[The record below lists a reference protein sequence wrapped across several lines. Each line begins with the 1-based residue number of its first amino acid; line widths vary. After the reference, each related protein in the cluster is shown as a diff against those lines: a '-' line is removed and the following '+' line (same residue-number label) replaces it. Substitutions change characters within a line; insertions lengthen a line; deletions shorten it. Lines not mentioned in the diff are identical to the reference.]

1 MQALDELNKKLTK
14 LIKRHTTLE
23 AENKRLRETIA
34 RQQSTEADLKQRI
47 ASLEQGMVSV
57 NLDKTIGSA
66 EERDNMRRQ
75 LDVLISEIDGI
86 LNTLND

>member
-1 MQALDELNKKLTK
+1 MQALDELNRKLTK
-14 LIKRHTTLE
+14 LLKRYSSLE
-23 AENKRLRETIA
+23 LENKRLRETIA
-34 RQQSTEADLKQRI
+34 RQASTEKDLKQRI

-57 NLDKTIGSA
+57 NLDKTMVSV

>member
-57 NLDKTIGSA
+57 NLDQTIGSA

>member
-57 NLDKTIGSA
+57 NLDKTIGSV

>member
-57 NLDKTIGSA
+57 NLDKTIGSV

-86 LNTLND
+86 LNTLHD